1 MNLLF
6 QMLFECTTKRAFV
19 IGLNWLFFCL
29 LGLICNENSSYV
41 SFRFKYKYHPEECSK
56 RHEEQHAALQRRLQI
71 FLELMAQNRVDSC
84 SVDVEKSD
92 ELIKILDAGK
102 IPFDY
107 SYLLVFT
114 GWGRKRS
121 LLEFQA
127 SIYQLLKMN

>member
-1 MNLLF
+1 
-6 QMLFECTTKRAFV
+6 
-19 IGLNWLFFCL
+19 
-29 LGLICNENSSYV
+29 
-41 SFRFKYKYHPEECSK
+41 
-56 RHEEQHAALQRRLQI
+56 
-71 FLELMAQNRVDSC
+71 MAQNRVDSC